1 MGIKLD
7 LPSGSD
13 MKAVK
18 AFCQKHQI
26 PTSKLNASKWY
37 MVLSRM
43 DLPAEGG
50 YINSD
55 RLPVMRAAMKG

>member
-7 LPSGSD
+7 VPSGTD

-18 AFCQKHQI
+18 DFCMKYQI
-26 PTSKLNASKWY
+26 PTRKLNASKWY

-43 DLPAEGG
+43 GIPDEGG